1 MFVKCENAN
10 SIVIDIFNFFFYWNH
25 MYLIRVSSLNIAF
38 EGERKQIDISELL
51 DILTLAWHLDK
62 SLSNKQNVKEYLNF
76 FNLRSQLEN
85 SHVSSIQNKTY
96 SMLTR
101 FTVIFCSNYYL
112 YNWN

>member
-1 MFVKCENAN
+1 MLN

-25 MYLIRVSSLNIAF
+25 MYFIRVSRLNIAF

-51 DILTLAWHLDK
+51 DVLILAWHLDK
-62 SLSNKQNVKEYLNF
+62 SLSNKQNVREYLNF
-76 FNLRSQLEN
+76 FNLRSQLDN

-101 FTVIFCSNYYL
+101 FTVIFAQLIMCTTETN
-112 YNWN
+112 NACKN

>member
-51 DILTLAWHLDK
+51 DILFIWERL
-62 SLSNKQNVKEYLNF
+62 
-76 FNLRSQLEN
+76 
-85 SHVSSIQNKTY
+85 I
-96 SMLTR
+96 
-101 FTVIFCSNYYL
+101 
-112 YNWN
+112 